1 MHHEDKPFFESI
13 VKIFIHPAFQRFFR
27 VALALLLVATVF
39 YEWIVLDL
47 FQRVMAV
54 MIVALAIWAQ
64 FLPVNTERDAYV
76 KHLRS
81 MPVRVVPIMTLLGSA
96 ITACSGKWVVS
107 GLLFGLSVMNIW
119 LILEA
124 KKAA

>member
-1 MHHEDKPFFESI
+1 MRHEKKPFFESI
-13 VKIFIHPAFQRFFR
+13 VKISSRPAFQRFFR

-54 MIVALAIWAQ
+54 MIVAFAIWVQ
-64 FLPVNTERDAYV
+64 FLPVITERDAFV
-76 KHLRS
+76 KHLQS
-81 MPVRVVPIMTLLGSA
+81 MPVRVVPIITLLGSA
-96 ITACSGKWVVS
+96 ITAYSGKWVVS

-124 KKAA
+124 KKSA

>member
-1 MHHEDKPFFESI
+1 MRHEKKPFFESI
-13 VKIFIHPAFQRFFR
+13 VKIFIRPEFQRCFR
-27 VALALLLVATVF
+27 IALAILVAASVL
-39 YEWIVLDL
+39 YDWIVLDL
-47 FQRVMAV
+47 FQRVVAV
-54 MIVALAIWAQ
+54 VIVALAIWLL

-76 KHLRS
+76 KHLQS

-96 ITACSGKWVVS
+96 ITAYSGKWVVS

>member
-27 VALALLLVATVF
+27 IALLLLLASSVF
-39 YEWIVLDL
+39 YDWIVLDP
-47 FQRVMAV
+47 FQRVITV
-54 MIVALAIWAQ
+54 MIVALAIWLQ
-64 FLPVNTERDAYV
+64 FLPVNTERDAFV

-96 ITACSGKWVVS
+96 ITAYSGKWAVS

-119 LILEA
+119 LIFKA

>member
-1 MHHEDKPFFESI
+1 MHHENKPFFESI
-13 VKIFIHPAFQRFFR
+13 VKIFIRPAFQRFFR
-27 VALALLLVATVF
+27 IALALLLAASVF
-39 YEWIVLDL
+39 YDWIVLDL

-54 MIVALAIWAQ
+54 MIVALAIWLP
-64 FLPVNTERDAYV
+64 FFPVNTERDAFV

-96 ITACSGKWVVS
+96 ITAYSGKWFVS
-107 GLLFGLSVMNIW
+107 GLLFGLSVMIIC